1 MDERAPAKVLGL
13 LLAVAVVAGL
23 TGYEISQL
31 RKSPAVPT
39 SAATAQ
45 SQPPAATSPDASAS
59 SKPAEVAAVNPADTA
74 PAAKPGVVPPVA
86 AAPSPEPLPS
96 FDIVRVEPSGEAVV
110 AGQAEPGAKVEV
122 LDGTAPIATAQA
134 DESGEWALSLDKP
147 LPPGTHD
154 LAVRMTAKDN
164 ATQTLSDQRV
174 TVSVPEKGTKDVL
187 VVMNTPDSASKVL
200 QVPDAA
206 PAAPAAPGNDQASAA
221 APAAPPASGDQVA
234 AAAPAAQSAP
244 ATANAPAEAPAANQ
258 QVATAAEPP
267 VTAEPPLTGEAPIT
281 AEPQITAEAPIATE
295 PPAKAEPPVAT
306 EQQLA
311 KAEPP
316 KPEVAVAAVEADTSG
331 SVYIAGTTKTGE
343 TVRVYLD
350 DKPLGEATPSPSGT
364 WLIETKKDL
373 PAGKY
378 TVRADQIDNGGE
390 VIARSEVPFEREVEV
405 AILKPTGQAG
415 GATADASGATLAGT
429 MPEMET
435 VIIKRGDNLWRIAR
449 GAWGKGMRW
458 STIYQA
464 NTDQIRNPHWIYPGQ
479 VFIMPKG
486 SVTWTD

>member
-1 MDERAPAKVLGL
+1 MASGQGTTDERAPAKILGL
-13 LLAVAVVAGL
+13 ILAAAVVVGL
-23 TGYEISQL
+23 TGYEISVV
-31 RKSPAVPT
+31 RKPAAT
-39 SAATAQ
+39 ATAQ
-45 SQPPAATSPDASAS
+45 SEPPAAAPAAPDVT
-59 SKPAEVAAVNPADTA
+59 KPAEIAAINPADVPPT
-74 PAAKPGVVPPVA
+74 AKPSA
-86 AAPSPEPLPS
+86 AAPAPLPS
-96 FDIVRVEPSGEAVV
+96 FDVVRVEPSGDAVV
-110 AGQAEPGAKVEV
+110 AGQAEPDAKVEV
-122 LDGTAPIATAQA
+122 LDGTATIATAEA
-134 DESGEWALSLDKP
+134 NENGEWALSLDKP

-154 LAVRMTAKDN
+154 LAVRMTSKDS

-174 TVSVPEKGTKDVL
+174 TVSVPEKGSKDVL
-187 VVMNTPDSASKVL
+187 VVMNTPDSASKLL
-200 QVPDAA
+200 QVPEA
-206 PAAPAAPGNDQASAA
+206 PAAPVPPGNDQSAA
-221 APAAPPASGDQVA
+221 ATPPAEPAANGEQVA
-234 AAAPAAQSAP
+234 AAPPTAQSAP
-244 ATANAPAEAPAANQ
+244 STTTAPAEAPGSNE
-258 QVATAAEPP
+258 QVAITAEPP
-267 VTAEPPLTGEAPIT
+267 VASEPPVAGEAPI
-281 AEPQITAEAPIATE
+281 AGEPQIAAEAPIATE
-295 PPAKAEPPVAT
+295 PPAKAEQPITT

-316 KPEVAVAAVEADTSG
+316 APQVAVAAVEADTSG

-350 DKPLGEATPSPSGT
+350 DKPLGEAKPSPSGT

-373 PAGKY
+373 PAGQY
-378 TVRADQIDNGGE
+378 TVRADQVDNSGQ

-415 GATADASGATLAGT
+415 AATADASGATLAGA

-449 GAWGKGMRW
+449 GAWGKGMSW

>member
-1 MDERAPAKVLGL
+1 M
-13 LLAVAVVAGL
+13 
-23 TGYEISQL
+23 
-31 RKSPAVPT
+31 T
-39 SAATAQ
+39 S
-45 SQPPAATSPDASAS
+45 
-59 SKPAEVAAVNPADTA
+59 
-74 PAAKPGVVPPVA
+74 
-86 AAPSPEPLPS
+86 
-96 FDIVRVEPSGEAVV
+96 
-110 AGQAEPGAKVEV
+110 
-122 LDGTAPIATAQA
+122 
-134 DESGEWALSLDKP
+134 
-147 LPPGTHD
+147 
-154 LAVRMTAKDN
+154 KDS

-174 TVSVPEKGTKDVL
+174 TVSVPEKGSKDVL
-187 VVMNTPDSASKVL
+187 VVMNTPDAASKVL
-200 QVPDAA
+200 QVPDAGA
-206 PAAPAAPGNDQASAA
+206 AAQAAPAAAGEQVAAAGEPAADQPAEA
-221 APAAPPASGDQVA
+221 APAAGEQPETQVA
-234 AAAPAAQSAP
+234 AGVAAPPTNDAA
-244 ATANAPAEAPAANQ
+244 AAGTTVPTTGE
-258 QVATAAEPP
+258 QVA
-267 VTAEPPLTGEAPIT
+267 TAEPPLA
-281 AEPQITAEAPIATE
+281 AEAPIAGEAAIAGEPQIAAEAPVAAE
-295 PPAKAEPPVAT
+295 PPIKAEPPVAAGD
-306 EQQLA
+306 QQIA

-350 DKPLGEATPSPSGT
+350 DKPLGEAQPSPSGT

-378 TVRADQIDNGGE
+378 TVRADQVDPSGT

-405 AILKPTGQAG
+405 AILKPTGEAG
-415 GATADASGATLAGT
+415 AAADGTGATLSGA
-429 MPEMET
+429 MPAMET